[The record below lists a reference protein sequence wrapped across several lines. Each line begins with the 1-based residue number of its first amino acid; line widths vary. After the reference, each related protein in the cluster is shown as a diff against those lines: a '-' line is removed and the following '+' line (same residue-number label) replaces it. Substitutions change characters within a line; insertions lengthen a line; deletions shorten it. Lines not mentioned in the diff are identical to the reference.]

1 MAIEQRL
8 RELDARH
15 RDLDLMIETEAKRP
29 AVDTTRLSAMKR
41 QKLKIK
47 EEIEDIRQRLSRHH

>member
-15 RDLDLMIETEAKRP
+15 RDLDVIIEIEAKRP
-29 AVDTTRLSAMKR
+29 SADMTRLQAMKR
-41 QKLKIK
+41 QKLKLK
-47 EEIEDIRQRLSRHH
+47 EQIENIRQGIDHH

>member
-15 RDLDLMIETEAKRP
+15 RDLDVIIETEAKRP
-29 AVDTTRLSAMKR
+29 AVDATRLSAMKR
-41 QKLKIK
+41 QKLKLK
-47 EEIEDIRQRLSRHH
+47 EEIELIRQRLDHH

>member
-15 RDLDLMIETEAKRP
+15 RELDFIIENEAKRP
-29 AVDTTRLSAMKR
+29 SADDMRLAAMKR
-41 QKLKIK
+41 QKLKLK
-47 EEIEDIRQRLSRHH
+47 EEIETLRHSTDHH

>member
-15 RDLDLMIETEAKRP
+15 RDLDVIIENEAKRP
-29 AVDTTRLSAMKR
+29 SADMTRLSAMKR
-41 QKLKIK
+41 QKLKLK
-47 EEIEDIRQRLSRHH
+47 EEIEAIRQKLEHH

>member
-15 RDLDLMIETEAKRP
+15 RDLDHIIEEEAKRP
-29 AVDTTRLSAMKR
+29 AVDNARLSAMKR

-47 EEIEDIRQRLSRHH
+47 EEIEEIRQRLSH

>member
-15 RDLDLMIETEAKRP
+15 RELDFIIENEAKRP
-29 AVDTTRLSAMKR
+29 SADDVRLTAMKR
-41 QKLKIK
+41 QKLKLK
-47 EEIEDIRQRLSRHH
+47 EEIETIRRQGLDHH

>member
-15 RDLDLMIETEAKRP
+15 RDLDLIIENEAKRP
-29 AVDTTRLSAMKR
+29 SADMTRLTAMKR
-41 QKLKIK
+41 QKLKLK
-47 EEIEDIRQRLSRHH
+47 EEIEQLRQGSDHH

>member
-15 RDLDLMIETEAKRP
+15 RELDFIIENEAKRP
-29 AVDTTRLSAMKR
+29 SSDDIQLAAMKR
-41 QKLKIK
+41 QKLKLK
-47 EEIEDIRQRLSRHH
+47 EEIETLRQSLDHH

>member
-15 RDLDLMIETEAKRP
+15 RDLDHAIENEGRRP
-29 AVDTTRLSAMKR
+29 AADVTRLSAMKR

-47 EEIEDIRQRLSRHH
+47 EEIEAIRQRLSH

>member
-15 RDLDLMIETEAKRP
+15 RDLDIIIKNEAQRP
-29 AVDTTRLSAMKR
+29 SVDPSRLTAMKR
-41 QKLKIK
+41 QKLKLK
-47 EEIEDIRQRLSRHH
+47 EEIETIRQGLDHH

>member
-15 RDLDLMIETEAKRP
+15 RDLDLIIDNEAKRP
-29 AVDTTRLSAMKR
+29 SADATRLSAMKR

-47 EEIEDIRQRLSRHH
+47 EEIEDIRQRLARPH

>member
-15 RDLDLMIETEAKRP
+15 RDLDLIIENESKSP
-29 AVDTTRLSAMKR
+29 SVDTTRLSAMKK
-41 QKLKIK
+41 QKLRLK
-47 EEIEDIRQRLSRHH
+47 EEIETIRQALSQHH

>member
-15 RDLDLMIETEAKRP
+15 RELDFIIENEAKRP
-29 AVDTTRLSAMKR
+29 SSDDMQLAAMKR
-41 QKLKIK
+41 QKLKLK
-47 EEIEDIRQRLSRHH
+47 EEIETLRQSLGHH

>member
-15 RDLDLMIETEAKRP
+15 RDLDVIIETEAKRP
-29 AVDTTRLSAMKR
+29 AADPMRLSAMKR
-41 QKLKIK
+41 QKLKLK
-47 EEIEDIRQRLSRHH
+47 EEIEELRQRSSH

>member
-15 RDLDLMIETEAKRP
+15 RDLDLIIENEAKRP
-29 AVDTTRLSAMKR
+29 SADMTRLSAMKR
-41 QKLKIK
+41 QKLKLK
-47 EEIEDIRQRLSRHH
+47 EEIEAIRQKLNHH